1 MVHTTK
7 TTETESTPDVA
18 VATGKPKRSF
28 RWRVVDIVIAAV
40 IGVAAGVLFWA
51 WGIAYEG
58 FSGPLK
64 AALPGLQGIFGGG
77 WLFAGVIGGL
87 IIRKP
92 GAALFTEVIAAAVS
106 AAIGTSWGVTTIIS
120 GLLQGLGAELV
131 FALFLY
137 ANWRIYVAI
146 LAGMAAGM
154 AAGVNDL
161 IVWYPG
167 VTWAFRITYFV
178 SVAVSGAVIAG
189 ALSWFAVRGIA
200 RTGALGRFAA
210 GREVTADV

>member
-1 MVHTTK
+1 MVHATT
-7 TTETESTPDVA
+7 TESTPDA
-18 VATGKPKRSF
+18 GATTGRPTRSF

-58 FSGPLK
+58 VSGPIK

-106 AAIGTSWGVTTIIS
+106 AAIGTSWGVTTIVS
-120 GLLQGLGAELV
+120 GLVQGLGAELV

-137 ANWRIYVAI
+137 ANWRIYVAV
-146 LAGMAAGM
+146 LAGMTAGM
-154 AAGVNDL
+154 AAGVTDL

-167 VTWAFRITYFV
+167 VTWAFKITYFITI
-178 SVAVSGAVIAG
+178 ALSGAVIAG

>member
-1 MVHTTK
+1 MVHDSRIESIPTSA
-7 TTETESTPDVA
+7 ETR
-18 VATGKPKRSF
+18 TGKPRRNF

-58 FSGPLK
+58 VSGPIK

-77 WLFAGVIGGL
+77 WLFAGVVGGL

-106 AAIGTSWGVTTIIS
+106 AAIGTSWGVTTITS
-120 GLLQGLGAELV
+120 GLVQGLGAEIVL
-131 FALFLY
+131 ALFLY

-146 LAGMAAGM
+146 LAGAAAGM
-154 AAGVNDL
+154 AAGVHDL

-167 VTWAFRITYFV
+167 VTWMFRAIYFT
-178 SVAVSGAVIAG
+178 SVTLSGAVIAG
-189 ALSWFAVRGIA
+189 ALSWFAVRGLA